1 MAIKPHP
8 KTAFVLAGGGSLGA
22 LQVGMLRS
30 LLEHGIEPDLVLGSS
45 VGSINAVFFA
55 GVPTVEGV
63 RALERVWRGLRRQ
76 DVFPIGLLDGLLGF
90 LGRQSFLFNPGAL
103 RALLEREL
111 PVRRLEDAAI
121 PCQVVAAD
129 ALSGEEVRLFSGDAI
144 EAILASAAI
153 PAIFPP
159 VVIGGRSLMD
169 GGVSSNTPIAAALAA
184 GAERVIVLPTG
195 FNCAASQPPR
205 SALGMLLQAIS
216 LLIARQLVVDVER
229 FSGVATIAVVP
240 PLCPLAVFSGDFT
253 RTGEL
258 IDRAAGSTRAWLDQG
273 GLRGG
278 VVPPKLRPHE
288 HPMSPEGE
296 VAAAG

>member
-1 MAIKPHP
+1 MENKPHP

-30 LLEHGIEPDLVLGSS
+30 LLEYGVEPDLVLGSS
-45 VGSINAVFFA
+45 VGAINAVYFA
-55 GVPTVEGV
+55 GAPTVEGV
-63 RALERVWRGLRRQ
+63 RALERVWRGLQRHH
-76 DVFPIGLLDGLLGF
+76 VFPIGLLDGLLGF
-90 LGRQSFLFNPGAL
+90 LGRRSFLVNPRAL
-103 RALLEREL
+103 RALLEKEL

-129 ALSGEEVRLFSGDAI
+129 ALSGEEVRLFGGDAI

-159 VVIGGRSLMD
+159 VVIGGRALTD
-169 GGVSSNTPIAAALAA
+169 GGVASNTPIAAALAA

-195 FNCAASQPPR
+195 FACAAIAPPR
-205 SALGMLLQAIS
+205 SALAMLLHAVS
-216 LLIARQLVVDVER
+216 LLIARQLTVDVER

-240 PLCPLAVFSGDFT
+240 PLCPLAIFSGDFT

-258 IDRAAGSTRAWLDQG
+258 IDRAAESTRAWLAKG
-273 GLRGG
+273 GLGG
-278 VVPPKLRPHE
+278 GIVPPQLMPHA
-288 HPMSPEGE
+288 HSGSMQ
-296 VAAAG
+296 